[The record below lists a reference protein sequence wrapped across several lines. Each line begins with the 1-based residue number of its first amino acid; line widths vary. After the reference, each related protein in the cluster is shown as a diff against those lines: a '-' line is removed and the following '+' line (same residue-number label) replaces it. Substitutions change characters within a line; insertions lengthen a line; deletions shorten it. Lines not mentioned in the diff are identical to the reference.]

1 MILLHNVSS
10 ISEVAKVH
18 EIRTSA
24 QTQRAEREAG
34 PTNLR
39 LSFRITRLRHQ
50 TSPSRRTPP
59 TSAGSRRDRSQTVP
73 PKLRNSLLDYKTDLQ
88 ELCSNLCMCCQLP
101 LILCMAHYVKHYHS
115 ICIIIII
122 CHTIMSSK
130 NNNLVLIII
139 FCVYV
144 LCIIVRTGGDRY

>member
-1 MILLHNVSS
+1 MILSHNVPS

-130 NNNLVLIII
+130 IS
-139 FCVYV
+139 FDHYF
-144 LCIIVRTGGDRY
+144 LCICIMHYCANGWWY